1 MLTGSLVLPNQPVV
15 LNYRFPTPSSAQQVQ
30 RRDIHLRQCGHC
42 GLIFNTSFEPDIIPY
57 DENYENRQCHSTAFE
72 GHLTSVAQRL
82 IGNHH
87 LEGGTLLE
95 IGCGK
100 GDFLRL
106 ICRLAGA
113 RGDGYDT
120 SYLPGSE
127 PESPGLQFHRQY
139 VTDADI
145 RRPYQAVL
153 CRHVI
158 EHVPEIGSFLKS
170 VYDIARASGDPVVA
184 LETPRV
190 EWIFEQLSF
199 WDIFYEHCNYFSE
212 PTLAHLCR
220 RAGFEVVGH
229 HRVFGDQYQLLE
241 LRVDSEPRP
250 EPAQRISDD
259 ADLDRHADRILQC
272 AESMSRRIEESAHGL
287 PWAIWGAGAKGVSLA
302 NRFLSMAPAA
312 VIDSNPAKQGG
323 VISGTSVPIIAPN
336 DPRLLQLR
344 LVIIANPN
352 YAPEIEAKLQS
363 LGFDGTT
370 LTL

>member
-184 LETPRV
+184 LETPRGGMDFRTV
-190 EWIFEQLSF
+190 ELLGYLLRTLQLF
-199 WDIFYEHCNYFSE
+199 LGTH
-212 PTLAHLCR
+212 P
-220 RAGFEVVGH
+220 RA
-229 HRVFGDQYQLLE
+229 
-241 LRVDSEPRP
+241 P
-250 EPAQRISDD
+250 
-259 ADLDRHADRILQC
+259 
-272 AESMSRRIEESAHGL
+272 L
-287 PWAIWGAGAKGVSLA
+287 PS
-302 NRFLSMAPAA
+302 
-312 VIDSNPAKQGG
+312 GG
-323 VISGTSVPIIAPN
+323 VRGGRASSGLWRPVSAVGIAR
-336 DPRLLQLR
+336 RL
-344 LVIIANPN
+344 
-352 YAPEIEAKLQS
+352 
-363 LGFDGTT
+363 
-370 LTL
+370 